1 MNALKLIP
9 AALLFFYASA
19 ASAQNWF
26 EYVNTEDLFTVNFP
40 AEPTLTEAPYISEYG
55 SPFIAKKYSATDGSV
70 QYSVTVVDM
79 INSAREEGRRGTEWR
94 GATGYAATA
103 IRRTGDVTFDGYA
116 EINVIPGQQLQV
128 TLPDGSR
135 NFANVHFHKHRLYI
149 IEAIAPPGAPPPAHF
164 QASWAVTDEAGNRL
178 RYLEADH
185 SFPDDYPL
193 ARRGDETLVNE
204 DDVISIGEA
213 QTQN

>member
-1 MNALKLIP
+1 MRALKFIP
-9 AALLFFYASA
+9 AALLLFFASA

-26 EYVNTEDLFTVNFP
+26 EYVNTEDFFTVNFP
-40 AEPTLTEAPYISEYG
+40 AEPTVTEAPYISEYN
-55 SPFIAKKYSATDGSV
+55 SPFTARKYSAMDGGV
-70 QYSVTVVDM
+70 QYSVTVVHM
-79 INSAREEGRRGTEWR
+79 LNSARPEGRRGTEWR
-94 GATGYAATA
+94 GAVGYAATA

-164 QASWAVTDEAGNRL
+164 QASWAVTDGAGNRL
-178 RYLEADH
+178 RYLESDH
-185 SFPDDYPL
+185 SFPDDFPL
-193 ARRGDETLVNE
+193 ARIGDDTLVTT
-204 DDVISIGEA
+204 DDTIAIGEA
-213 QTQN
+213 QTAN